1 MPERRLSTLLV
12 HAGTPHISGAV
23 VTPVFQSANFLQEDV
38 ATYGAVRY
46 LRLSNSPQQL
56 ALAAKLAAIEGAE
69 DALPLASG
77 MAAISTALLSVL
89 SSGDRLLVQQNTYGG
104 TTTLLADLH
113 RYGIEVVEVD
123 AAAPDTWREACTS
136 NTRAFYVEAESNPL
150 MDVPELD
157 AVVAFARERGL
168 VSLIDAT
175 FQSPVGFRAIP
186 FGFDLVLHSATKVLN
201 GHSDLVAGV
210 VAGSTERVARVRDLQ
225 HHLGGHLDAHGC
237 FLLDRG
243 LKTLALRVPRMTDN
257 ARRVA
262 TFLSGHP
269 SVRRVRYPGLVG
281 DPNHARAATF
291 FRHFG
296 WMLSFELDTPD
307 TAERLLSRVRIALH
321 AASLG
326 STETLLVRPS
336 RSSHLGLSDG
346 ERARL
351 GIDDRLVR
359 MSVGIEDPDDLID
372 DLTQALDVPGAVKQA
387 P

>member
-1 MPERRLSTLLV
+1 MGERRLSTLLV
-12 HAGTPHISGAV
+12 HAGAPRIEGAV

-69 DALPLASG
+69 DALPLSSG

-89 SSGDRLLVQQNTYGG
+89 SSGDRVLVQQNTYGG
-104 TTTLLADLH
+104 TTTLLADFH
-113 RYGIEVVEVD
+113 RFGIEVVEVD
-123 AAAPDTWREACTS
+123 AAAPETWPEVCTP
-136 NTRAFYVEAESNPL
+136 NTRAFYVEAVSNPL
-150 MDVPELD
+150 MDVPALD

-168 VSLIDAT
+168 VSLVDAT

-210 VAGSTERVARVRDLQ
+210 VAGSTAHIARVRDLQ

-243 LKTLALRVPRMTDN
+243 LKTLALRVPRMAEN
-257 ARRVA
+257 AARMAR
-262 TFLSGHP
+262 FLADHP
-269 SVRRVRYPGLVG
+269 RVRRVRYPGLER
-281 DPNHARAATF
+281 DPHHARASRF
-291 FRHFG
+291 FEHFG
-296 WMLSFELDTPD
+296 WMLSFELDSAA

-326 STETLLVRPS
+326 GTETLLVRPS
-336 RSSHLGLSDG
+336 RSSHLGLLEE

-359 MSVGIEDPDDLID
+359 MSVGIEDPEDLIE
-372 DLTQALDVPGAVKQA
+372 DLAQALDPADAVQET